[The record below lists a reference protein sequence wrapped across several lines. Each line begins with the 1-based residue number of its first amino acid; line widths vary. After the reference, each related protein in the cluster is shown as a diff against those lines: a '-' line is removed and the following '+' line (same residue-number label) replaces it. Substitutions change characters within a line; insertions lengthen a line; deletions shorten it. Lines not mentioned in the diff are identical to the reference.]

1 MGPLRWILL
10 VLGIALIAAIY
21 WSGRRRER
29 EREETL
35 LQRARRD
42 DPEPAAG
49 SPPDAGVEKAPADA
63 EEAPA
68 EPELDVGAFDPDELS
83 AELRD
88 VDRLLDR
95 ERERPGAAP
104 ADAGGHGGAGGGT
117 AAPAD
122 RGAAA
127 ERPADERVVVVYVVA
142 PHGERLVG
150 ARLAEAFARRGLEH
164 GELDIFH
171 ARDGEGG
178 TIYSVANGVEPGTFE
193 PATMDTLSTPGVAL
207 FLRLPGPPSAQ
218 DAFDRMVTDA
228 RALAEELEARV
239 LDGRHS
245 TLTRQT
251 EQHLRDEMRELD
263 LRRGRKRP

>member
-1 MGPLRWILL
+1 MESLRWILL
-10 VLGIALIAAIY
+10 VIGIALIGAIY

-42 DPEPAAG
+42 DPEPAA
-49 SPPDAGVEKAPADA
+49 PAPDAGSGDDGDA
-63 EEAPA
+63 AA
-68 EPELDVGAFDPDELS
+68 EPELDVGAFDAGDLS

-88 VDRLLDR
+88 IDRLLDS
-95 ERERPGAAP
+95 ERSPAGAAP
-104 ADAGGHGGAGGGT
+104 VGGSGGAP
-117 AAPAD
+117 APAD

-127 ERPADERVVVVYVVA
+127 ERPSAAPERPADERIVVLYVVA

-150 ARLAEAFARRGLEH
+150 ARLSEAFARHGLEH

-171 ARDGEGG
+171 ARDAEGG
-178 TIYSVANGVEPGTFE
+178 TIYSIANGVEPGTFD
-193 PATMDTLSTPGVAL
+193 PATIDTLSTPGVAL
-207 FLRLPGPPSAQ
+207 FLRLPGPPSAET
-218 DAFDRMVTDA
+218 AFDRMVRDA
-228 RALAEELEARV
+228 RALGEALEAQV
-239 LDGRHS
+239 LDGHHS

-263 LRRGRKRP
+263 LRRGRVRR

>member
-10 VLGIALIAAIY
+10 VLGIALIGAIY

-49 SPPDAGVEKAPADA
+49 SRPDAEAG
-63 EEAPA
+63 EAPA
-68 EPELDVGAFDPDELS
+68 EPELDVGTFDPDELS

-104 ADAGGHGGAGGGT
+104 ADAGGRGGASGGT

-122 RGAAA
+122 RGAGA

-142 PHGERLVG
+142 PDGERLVG

-171 ARDGEGG
+171 ARDDEDR

-193 PATMDTLSTPGVAL
+193 PATMGTLSTPGVAL

-218 DAFDRMVTDA
+218 AAFDRMVADA